1 MPPRTVTAASRIAQ
15 RFSLLSLAL
24 LLGVTICACSAKP
37 KPQEVRHPLNGTITS
52 VEAREG
58 FIVVDGQ
65 AVPGFMDAMKMPYQV
80 RNPSDLAR
88 LAPGD
93 QISADIVVSDQGDF
107 LDHIVITKPHDQS
120 AAPTH

>member
-1 MPPRTVTAASRIAQ
+1 MTPHKINAPSRIT
-15 RFSLLSLAL
+15 RKSSLLSLAL

-37 KPQEVRHPLNGTITS
+37 KPQEVRHPLKGTITS

-58 FIVVDGQ
+58 FVVVDGQ
-65 AVPGFMDAMKMPYQV
+65 AVPGFMDSMKMPYQV
-80 RNPSDLAR
+80 RNPGDLAR

-120 AAPTH
+120 AAPSH